1 MSGVECSVSV
11 DLRDLKRRLLDD
23 EVAILEAHADQNVSD
38 IQEAWQGWAY
48 KKIPKDYEPGLS
60 RAKWRRA
67 RSQSTEGVREVEIV
81 NDADHGKGAYAGF
94 VHRAGTPKEDLE
106 ADKMIQLVQDSLPDL
121 VEKLQEAVQ
130 RNADAPVAPK
140 KLKRGAAGSR
150 PTAPRKTAA
159 PLSL

>member
-1 MSGVECSVSV
+1 MSGVECAISV

-23 EVAILEAHADQNVSD
+23 EVKILEAHADQNVAD
-38 IQEAWQGWAY
+38 IQDAWQGWQY
-48 KKIPKDYEPGLS
+48 KRIPKDYEPGLS

-67 RSQSTEGVREVEIV
+67 RSQTTEGVREVEII
-81 NDADHGKGAYAGF
+81 NDADHGDGPYAGF

-106 ADKMIQLVQDSLPDL
+106 ATKMVKLVQDSLPGL
-121 VEKLQEAVQ
+121 VDKLQEAVR

-150 PTAPRKTAA
+150 PAAPRKTSG